1 MASERRRRRL
11 RWQIDVY
18 AVRSIKPWRTHMWIT
33 PKKLRDAAFYTCIAA
48 LIALYMRPLAW
59 HASVIS
65 MDEKTSL
72 QPRPRLHPIKPPWP
86 DHVPN
91 RTEHAYKR
99 GGALPLFAAFDTCT
113 GQVSG
118 AMARGEPWPRS
129 SHLTPCWAD
138 SARSLRSRVT
148 VQHRGR
154 LQVAPHWTRG
164 DDVGHALGHPGRA
177 SRHHAA

>member
-1 MASERRRRRL
+1 
-11 RWQIDVY
+11 
-18 AVRSIKPWRTHMWIT
+18 MWLT
-33 PKKLRDAAFYTCIAA
+33 LKKLRDAAFYARIAA
-48 LIALYMRPLAW
+48 LIALYMRPLAR

-91 RTEHAYKR
+91 CSEHAYKR
-99 GGALPLFAAFDTCT
+99 DGALPLFVAFDTCT

-118 AMARGEPWPRS
+118 AMARGKPWPRS

-138 SARSLRSRVT
+138 SDRSPRSRMT

-164 DDVGHALGHPGRA
+164 
-177 SRHHAA
+177 